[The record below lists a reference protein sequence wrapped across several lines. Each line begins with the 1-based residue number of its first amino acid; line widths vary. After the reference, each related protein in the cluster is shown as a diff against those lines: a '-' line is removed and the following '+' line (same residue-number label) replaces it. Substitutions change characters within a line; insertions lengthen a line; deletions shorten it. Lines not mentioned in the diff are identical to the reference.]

1 MSGRC
6 VFLFTV
12 SGGGIFAALT
22 QVVTKGWPAV
32 ARTEIAATTMSDR
45 PTLHFLAKVAAR
57 VCLILAIM
65 ILEIPFIQMA
75 EGLCALVLM
84 PILMLATLVIL
95 GYIWWWS
102 EPKIVREL
110 FSLLCPCF
118 LSQAQVTPQRPD
130 YIV

>member
-1 MSGRC
+1 
-6 VFLFTV
+6 
-12 SGGGIFAALT
+12 
-22 QVVTKGWPAV
+22 
-32 ARTEIAATTMSDR
+32 TMSDR

-102 EPKIVREL
+102 EP
-110 FSLLCPCF
+110 
-118 LSQAQVTPQRPD
+118 
-130 YIV
+130 